1 MNEEELGTI
10 SMLFSEVRQVEWVT
24 QLKLDQMHQTMEVY
38 LRSMLMVLIAQLIAL
53 ITIMV
58 RL

>member
-1 MNEEELGTI
+1 
-10 SMLFSEVRQVEWVT
+10 MLFAEVRQVEWVT

-38 LRSMLMVLIAQLIAL
+38 LRAILMVSVAELIAL
-53 ITIMV
+53 VTIMV

>member
-10 SMLFSEVRQVEWVT
+10 SMLFAEVRQVEWVT
-24 QLKLDQMHQTMEVY
+24 QLKLDQMHQTMVVY
-38 LRSMLMVLIAQLIAL
+38 LRAILMVLVAELIAL
-53 ITIMV
+53 VTIMV

>member
-1 MNEEELGTI
+1 MNEEELGTV